1 MNKTLSRRKIAQ
13 FVTTELLGGNHD
25 VTTQL
30 AAYLLESRR
39 TRECE
44 LIVRDV
50 EEMLAEHG
58 IVIAEITTARAIDT
72 PTRKAIRSF
81 IETMRGGS
89 VHLRERVDPE
99 ILAGI
104 RIELPDSS
112 MDMTAQNRLRALAA
126 HKW

>member
-1 MNKTLSRRKIAQ
+1 MNKTLSRRKLAQ
-13 FVTTELLGGNHD
+13 FVASELLGGND
-25 VTTQL
+25 GVTNQL

-39 TRECE
+39 TRESE

-50 EEMLAEHG
+50 EEILAERG
-58 IVIAEITTARAIDT
+58 IVIAEITTARAVDAQT
-72 PTRKAIRSF
+72 KKAISSF

-99 ILAGI
+99 VLAGI

-112 MDMTAQNRLRALAA
+112 MDITAQSRLRALAA

>member
-1 MNKTLSRRKIAQ
+1 MNKTLSRRKLAQ
-13 FVTTELLGGNHD
+13 FVATELLGGNHD
-25 VTTQL
+25 VTMQL
-30 AAYLLESRR
+30 AAYLLESHR

-50 EEMLAEHG
+50 EDILAERG
-58 IVIAEITTARAIDT
+58 IVIAEVTTARPIDP
-72 PTRKAIRSF
+72 PTKKVISSF

-99 ILAGI
+99 VLAGI